1 MLLKARADCWKKKCG
16 TLLPPDILRTLF
28 FFLIL
33 PHRLYIVGGEN
44 VDISFKSCLLL
55 AVFMLDSCLSS
66 QPDLKRYFYKNG
78 LACMHCNHPSEV

>member
-1 MLLKARADCWKKKCG
+1 MVHFYHLTFCG
-16 TLLPPDILRTLF
+16 LRF

-66 QPDLKRYFYKNG
+66 QPDLKRYFYIEKMDSRVCTVITP
-78 LACMHCNHPSEV
+78 LRFRKF